1 MEVVNPRCAGLDV
14 HKDTVVAC
22 RRVADGGAVSA
33 EVRTFGTTTR
43 ELMALSDWL
52 GEVGVT
58 EVAMEAT
65 GVYWRPVWHVLEGEF
80 HLTLANPMH
89 IRNVPGRKSDVND
102 ATWIADLLAHGLI
115 EGSFVPSTQTQ
126 EWRELTRTRK
136 QLVREIAQHTQR
148 IQKVLETAN
157 LKLASVASNILGT
170 SGRAMLNAL
179 IAGETR
185 PEKLADLARGLLK
198 KKRLELIEAL
208 RGRVT
213 AHHRFMLQLHLTQV
227 DALNQAVKEI
237 EGRLGDQLEPFRA
250 QEDHLTTIPGVSTT
264 AAQVILAELG
274 TDMSRF
280 PAVACL
286 ISWAGLCP
294 QMNESAGKRKSTR
307 IRKGAPWL
315 KTMLVQAAWGAI
327 RTKDSYLRA
336 QYLRLKARRGPKKA
350 IIAVAASILKA
361 AYFIIRDDV
370 DYKDLGSAYFDK
382 MDSNKAA
389 QRYIKKLNALGLNV
403 IVMPAA

>member
-1 MEVVNPRCAGLDV
+1 MEVLYPRCAGLDV

-22 RRVADGGAVSA
+22 RRVAEGGSVSA

-43 ELMALSDWL
+43 ELGLLSDWL
-52 GEVGVT
+52 EEAGIRQ
-58 EVAMEAT
+58 VAMEAT
-65 GVYWRPVWHVLEGEF
+65 GIYWRPVWHMLEGEF
-80 HLTLANPMH
+80 ELTLANPMH

-115 EGSFVPSTQTQ
+115 EGSFVPPVQTQ

-157 LKLASVASNILGT
+157 LKLGSVASDVLGA
-170 SGRAMLNAL
+170 SGRAMLEAL

-185 PEKLADLARGLLK
+185 PEALADLAKGLLK
-198 KKRLELIEAL
+198 KKRAELIEAL

-213 AHHRFMLQLHLTQV
+213 PHHRFMLKLHLAQV
-227 DALNQAVKEI
+227 DGLEGAVREI

-250 QEDHLTTIPGVSTT
+250 KEARLKTIPGVSTT
-264 AAQVILAELG
+264 VAQVILAELG
-274 TDMSRF
+274 TDMLRF
-280 PAVACL
+280 PLVACL

-294 QMNESAGKRKSTR
+294 QMHESAGKRKSTR

-315 KTMLVQAAWGAI
+315 KVMLVQAAWSAI
-327 RTKDSYLRA
+327 RVKDSYLRA
-336 QYLRLKARRGPKKA
+336 QYLRIKARRGPKKA
-350 IIAVAASILKA
+350 IVAVAASILKA
-361 AYFIIRDDV
+361 AYFILRDDV
-370 DYKDLGSAYFDK
+370 DYKDLGPDHFDK
-382 MDSNKAA
+382 LDTNKAA
-389 QRYIKKLNALGLNV
+389 QRYIKKLNALGLDV
-403 IVMPAA
+403 VVTPAA